1 MYTDW
6 FKLTRLPFRL
16 RPDPD
21 FLFEGGEFAP
31 VFAALRSA
39 ADSGSGLLALVGE
52 AGTGKST
59 LLHTLALERTAS
71 MRVARILQ
79 PNLTTR
85 EMLEAIEDQVGLG
98 ATPAGGRDPRARI
111 AHFVA
116 DERRQ
121 GRGVLVLV
129 DEAHRLATAAL
140 KELHALASTE
150 PAPLVVLGGETELL
164 TQLDALDVRRPDQ
177 HLLATLRLPLLTL
190 PGIEAYLAHRLK
202 VAGSKA
208 RALFDRDAITE
219 LQRYTGGTPQLIHI
233 LGDAALGVAEAH
245 NNTRVTGAD
254 VREAAQELKWV
265 EFSAREQTGEMPIAG
280 GADTGRH
287 PQAEP
292 GPEVIAELDVHCN
305 GRPLTRLTM
314 RPGRLTLGRAVD
326 ASLRLDSRFVSRHH
340 CQVITTSGQSFIE
353 DLGSTNGL
361 LINGRRRRLHRLLP
375 GDQVVLGDYTLTYL
389 ETAIPDT
396 P

>member
-39 ADSGSGLLALVGE
+39 ADSGHGLLALVGE

-71 MRVARILQ
+71 VRVARILQ

-85 EMLEAIEDQVGLG
+85 EMLEAIEDQFGLG
-98 ATPAGGRDPRARI
+98 ASPAGGRDPRSRI
-111 AHFVA
+111 ARFVA

-129 DEAHRLATAAL
+129 DEAHRFAGAAL
-140 KELHALASTE
+140 KELLAIASTE
-150 PAPLVVLGGETELL
+150 PAPLVVLAGEPELL
-164 TQLDALDVRRPDQ
+164 AQLEELDGRQ
-177 HLLATLRLPLLTL
+177 QLLATLRLPLLSL
-190 PGIEAYLAHRLK
+190 PGIEGYLAHRVK

-208 RALFDRDAITE
+208 RGLFDRDSVGE

-245 NNTRVTGAD
+245 NNTRVTGPD

-265 EFSAREQTGEMPIAG
+265 EFSAREQTGELPISG

-292 GPEVIAELDVHCN
+292 GPEVIAELDVHNN
-305 GRPLTRLTM
+305 GRPLTRLTL
-314 RPGRLTLGRAVD
+314 RPGRLTIGRAVD
-326 ASLRLDSRFVSRHH
+326 ASLRLDSRFVSRQH

>member
-39 ADSGSGLLALVGE
+39 ADSGHGLLALVGE

-85 EMLEAIEDQVGLG
+85 EMLEAIEDQFGLG
-98 ATPAGGRDPRARI
+98 ATPAGGRDPRSRI

-116 DERRQ
+116 EESRQ

-129 DEAHRLATAAL
+129 DEAHRLASAAL
-140 KELHALASTE
+140 KELQAIAATE
-150 PAPLVVLGGETELL
+150 PAPLVVLAGEPELL
-164 TQLDALDVRRPDQ
+164 AQLEELDGRQ
-177 HLLATLRLPLLTL
+177 QLLATLRLPLLSL
-190 PGIEAYLAHRLK
+190 PGIEAYLAHRVK

-208 RALFDRDAITE
+208 RGLFDRDSVTE

-233 LGDAALGVAEAH
+233 LGDSALGVAEAH
-245 NNTRVTGAD
+245 NNTRVTGPD

-265 EFSAREQTGEMPIAG
+265 EFSAREQTGELPMAG

-292 GPEVIAELDVHCN
+292 GPEVIAELDVHNN
-305 GRPLTRLTM
+305 GRPLTRLTL
-314 RPGRLTLGRAVD
+314 RPGRLTIGRAVD
-326 ASLRLDSRFVSRHH
+326 ASLRLDSRFVSRQH

-375 GDQVVLGDYTLTYL
+375 GDQVLLGDYTLTYL

>member
-39 ADSGSGLLALVGE
+39 ADSGHGLLALVGE

-71 MRVARILQ
+71 VRVARILQ

-85 EMLEAIEDQVGLG
+85 EMLEAIEDQFGLG
-98 ATPAGGRDPRARI
+98 ATPAGGRDPRSRI

-129 DEAHRLATAAL
+129 DEAHRLASAAL
-140 KELHALASTE
+140 KELLAIASTE
-150 PAPLVVLGGETELL
+150 PAPLVVLAGEPELL
-164 TQLDALDVRRPDQ
+164 TQLEELDGRQ
-177 HLLATLRLPLLTL
+177 QLLATLRLPLLSL
-190 PGIEAYLAHRLK
+190 PGIEAYLAHRTK

-208 RALFDRDAITE
+208 RGLFDRDSVTE

-245 NNTRVTGAD
+245 NNTRVTGPD

-265 EFSAREQTGEMPIAG
+265 EYSAREQTGELPIAR

-314 RPGRLTLGRAVD
+314 RPGRLTIGRAVD

>member
-39 ADSGSGLLALVGE
+39 ADSGTGLLALVGE

-59 LLHTLALERTAS
+59 LLHTLALERSAS

-79 PNLTTR
+79 PNLTAR
-85 EMLEAIEDQVGLG
+85 EMLEAIEDQFGLG
-98 ATPAGGRDPRARI
+98 TTPAGGRDPRGRI

-116 DERRQ
+116 GERRQ

-140 KELHALASTE
+140 RELHALASAE
-150 PAPLVVLGGETELL
+150 PAPLVVLAGEPELL
-164 TQLDALDVRRPDQ
+164 TQLDALDVRRPEQ

-202 VAGSKA
+202 VAGGKA
-208 RALFDRDAITE
+208 RALFDRESIAE

-233 LGDAALGVAEAH
+233 IGDAAMGVAEAR
-245 NNTRVTGAD
+245 NNTRVTAMD

-265 EFSAREQTGEMPIAG
+265 EFSAREQTGELPMATTG
-280 GADTGRH
+280 DTGRH

-305 GRPLTRLTM
+305 GRSLTRLTI
-314 RPGRLTLGRAVD
+314 RPGRLTIGRAVD
-326 ASLRLDSRFVSRHH
+326 AGLRLDSRFISRHH

-361 LINGRRRRLHRLLP
+361 QINGRRRRLHRLLP

-389 ETAIPDT
+389 ETALPDS